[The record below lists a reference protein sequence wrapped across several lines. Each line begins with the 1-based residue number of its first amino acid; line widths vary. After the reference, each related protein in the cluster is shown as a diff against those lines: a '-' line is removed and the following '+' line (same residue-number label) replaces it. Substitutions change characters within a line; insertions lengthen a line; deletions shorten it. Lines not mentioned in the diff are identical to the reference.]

1 MLYISFFFQEKNIN
15 NKTKF
20 EIDLMDLV
28 LKISK
33 NFTVLLLYIPLKKG
47 LTLHKKNL
55 NLLHRH
61 CFVSTLVKIDL
72 VVLEKMLKMYIV
84 YRQMDTD
91 KETARQI
98 KID

>member
-1 MLYISFFFQEKNIN
+1 
-15 NKTKF
+15 
-20 EIDLMDLV
+20 MDLV

-61 CFVSTLVKIDL
+61 CFVSTLVEIGL

-84 YRQMDTD
+84 YRWTLTKKQQD
-91 KETARQI
+91 R
-98 KID
+98 